1 MANRSRKGKSFEDPR
16 NTRVYAPT
24 HRSGIKPNEQKQDK
38 PVSRQAGRP
47 AQTKTGLRAIQ
58 QATGQTMDARANKP
72 SKKAAC
78 AQRKP
83 ATLQTYGRQETER
96 KPTGRYTGA
105 SNTVIRKSKPQDKQ
119 AKPGKAQRAE
129 AGKQKQPASTR
140 HKSIKSR
147 TKQGNHYE
155 GVHRL
160 ESPLQWEKQKQKKA
174 RKQREPIDQKKLLT
188 ILISIVSMF
197 ILLAA
202 GYFIFLVDTI
212 FVEGNEKY
220 SESSIVSV
228 TGLTTGRHMLFYD
241 LEKIKADI
249 AENPYLKVVGVER
262 ELPRTIHIT
271 IVEREEAAA
280 IAVQDYHVI
289 IDVEGHVLSISTGS
303 DISNLLRITGISQMG
318 FQVNQPLDTGSNM
331 QIQAL
336 MLILQQIEAFNLR
349 ADIVSIDLTNPLR
362 LSMQTKEGIAV
373 LLGQSDNME
382 KKMYWLRETLPSLRG
397 GGITEGTLDVS
408 AKSGA
413 IYSPPQA
420 TPPASSAPEKG
431 EPGEGESGE
440 QPIGG
445 EGNEPEGAGE

>member
-1 MANRSRKGKSFEDPR
+1 MGQG
-16 NTRVYAPT
+16 V
-24 HRSGIKPNEQKQDK
+24 
-38 PVSRQAGRP
+38 
-47 AQTKTGLRAIQ
+47 IQ
-58 QATGQTMDARANKP
+58 QATGQTIGAQANKP
-72 SKKAAC
+72 RKKTAR
-78 AQRKP
+78 AQGKP
-83 ATLQTYGRQETER
+83 ATLQSYGRQETER
-96 KPTGRYTGA
+96 KPLGRYTGA

-119 AKPGKAQRAE
+119 AKPGKAQRAQE
-129 AGKQKQPASTR
+129 GKQKQAASTR
-140 HKSIKSR
+140 RKNVKR
-147 TKQGNHYE
+147 RAKQGNQYE
-155 GVHRL
+155 GIHRL

-174 RKQREPIDQKKLLT
+174 CKQREPIDQKKLLT
-188 ILISIVSMF
+188 ILICIVSVF

-212 FVEGNEKY
+212 LVEGNKKY
-220 SESSIVSV
+220 SESSIISV
-228 TGLTTGRHMLFYD
+228 TGLTTGRHMLLYD
-241 LEKIKADI
+241 LEKIKTDI
-249 AENPYLKVVGVER
+249 AANPYLKVVSVEK

-336 MLILQQIEAFNLR
+336 MQILQQIVAFNLR

-362 LSMQTKEGIAV
+362 LSMQTKEGIVV

-382 KKMYWLRETLPSLRG
+382 KKMYWLRGTLPSLRG

-408 AKSGA
+408 PKGGA
-413 IYSPPQA
+413 IYSPPGQVA
-420 TPPASSAPEKG
+420 PPATSMPEKE
-431 EPGEGESGE
+431 EPESGE
-440 QPIGG
+440 QPIEGEGG
-445 EGNEPEGAGE
+445 EPVGAGE